1 MWYVGLATEKE
12 KGKMSKFV
20 GLCLIILIML
30 IMSNATTT
38 QQRFAK
44 YQKIEAYEVRP
55 GILIMPRYTA
65 DGEVCEIGLQRLFYS
80 TNLTKGDPGL
90 DRLEVEQILDEL
102 VPEDERGKPSKDTV
116 SNLIIRSGQGVAL
129 IKDYEKVS
137 IHYISTIEPS
147 KRKHEI
153 KSDEIIAIVKWKQRV
168 CR

>member
-1 MWYVGLATEKE
+1 
-12 KGKMSKFV
+12 
-20 GLCLIILIML
+20 
-30 IMSNATTT
+30 
-38 QQRFAK
+38 
-44 YQKIEAYEVRP
+44 
-55 GILIMPRYTA
+55 MPRYTA